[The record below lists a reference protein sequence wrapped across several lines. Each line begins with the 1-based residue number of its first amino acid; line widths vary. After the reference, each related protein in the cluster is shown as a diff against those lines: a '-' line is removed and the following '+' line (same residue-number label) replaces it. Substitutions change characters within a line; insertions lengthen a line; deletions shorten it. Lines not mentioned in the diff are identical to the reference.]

1 MQYKAKQDAKLWKNP
16 DLTAQI
22 STIKA
27 GTVVTGTSIGGGVL
41 QITKIEG
48 STNVGYSKA
57 IWFSAITVTPPPP
70 PSPTDVTLT
79 HTIEI
84 YDNGSIKVDG
94 VAFP

>member
-1 MQYKAKQDAKLWKNP
+1 MAQYTAKQDAKLWKNP

-27 GTVVTGTSIGGGVL
+27 GTTVTGSDYGGGVL
-41 QITKIEG
+41 KLT
-48 STNVGYSKA
+48 SPVGYSKA
-57 IWFSAITVTPPPP
+57 IWFTAVTVTPPPP
-70 PSPTDVTLT
+70 PPPTDVTLT